1 MIIGIDLAEVSSDNF
16 RPISGVP
23 CAGSN
28 ARVTDE
34 ATLLRVRRGRSKRMQ
49 SRRNIILGAGA
60 ALLAPNAFAQ
70 ASALQFLV
78 VGDWGQASER
88 QRQVANA
95 MASVAQSNA
104 TRFVISTGDNFYPS
118 GVGSV
123 NDPQF
128 RRSFEDIYAAPA
140 LQTPWYVV
148 LGNHDYEG
156 SPNAEI
162 AYSSRSPRWRM
173 PSRYWAEEMAVGAET
188 ATFYFLDTTPI
199 SRLSN
204 AASHVPLLGA
214 AGEAREQLQWF
225 EQRLQAD
232 RSAWKIVVGHHPIYS
247 SGNHGESP
255 AVAERIRP
263 LLETYGVQI
272 YFNGHDH
279 DLEHLVD
286 RGVNY
291 VCSGSGAL
299 ARQIETV
306 PQSRFAYPN
315 VGFASCAL
323 GSDALALRFH
333 DGDAAVIYEVQIARA

>member
-1 MIIGIDLAEVSSDNF
+1 
-16 RPISGVP
+16 
-23 CAGSN
+23 
-28 ARVTDE
+28 
-34 ATLLRVRRGRSKRMQ
+34 MQ

-148 LGNHDYEG
+148 VGNHDYEG

-204 AASHVPLLGA
+204 AASLCLCPAPPTPNNAMVRNA
-214 AGEAREQLQWF
+214 AGRPVCLE
-225 EQRLQAD
+225 D
-232 RSAWKIVVGHHPIYS
+232 RGRAS
-247 SGNHGESP
+247 SDLFDGNHGESP
-255 AVAERIRP
+255 AVAGGSDRC
-263 LLETYGVQI
+263 
-272 YFNGHDH
+272 
-279 DLEHLVD
+279 DLWRADLFQRSRSRSRTPGRSGREL
-286 RGVNY
+286 
-291 VCSGSGAL
+291 CSTRRM